1 MTPNLGT
8 TDRTLRILV
17 GLALLAAPFV
27 TGIGLFASTTATV
40 IAVIVGLVLIGTS
53 AMKFCPLYRVFG
65 IQTCPR

>member
-8 TDRTLRILV
+8 IDRTLRIIV

-40 IAVIVGLVLIGTS
+40 IAVIVGLVMIGTS

>member
-8 TDRTLRILV
+8 TNRTLRILV